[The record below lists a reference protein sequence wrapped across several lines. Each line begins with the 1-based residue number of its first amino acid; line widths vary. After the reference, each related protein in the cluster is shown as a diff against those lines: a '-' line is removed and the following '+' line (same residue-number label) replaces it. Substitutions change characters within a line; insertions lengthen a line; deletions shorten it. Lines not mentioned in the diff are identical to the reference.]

1 VSFDFNSMAVKYE
14 RFTGNKWKPGSI
26 DNAITPIRKNF
37 PVVSLEGKRE
47 LEHSMHMVRDWCQEQ
62 FGDDWIYDWNDFY
75 FVRQQDAVMFALR
88 WV

>member
-1 VSFDFNSMAVKYE
+1 MSFNFDSMTLKYE
-14 RFTGNKWKPGSI
+14 RFTGRKWKHGSI
-26 DNAITPIRKNF
+26 DNDMTPIRKNF

-47 LEHSMHMVRDWCQEQ
+47 LENNMHTVRDWCQEQ

-88 WV
+88 WL